1 MTRKTNKIQNSQDNL
16 RLTGFS
22 IKLNQ
27 IDLAR
32 LKAIQELSGNNRSEV
47 IRWLINNKQSLI
59 VDTRKIMGALDA
71 IGIALSSSSSTLKLC
86 LNGIHEIDTADER
99 LTKKVGEL
107 TQAAQA
113 NLART
118 GECAQLFRQLMRAL

>member
-1 MTRKTNKIQNSQDNL
+1 MKRKTTEIQENL

-27 IDLAR
+27 IDLGR

-47 IRWLINNKQSLI
+47 IRWLINNKQAII
-59 VDTRKIMGALDA
+59 VDTRKIMSALDA
-71 IGIALSSSSSTLKLC
+71 IGIALSNSSCTLKLC
-86 LNGIHEIDTADER
+86 LNGLNEMDTADDQ
-99 LTKKVGEL
+99 LSKKIGEL

-118 GECAQLFRQLMRAL
+118 GECAQIFRQLMRAL

>member
-1 MTRKTNKIQNSQDNL
+1 MKRKTTEIQENL

-27 IDLAR
+27 IDLGR

-47 IRWLINNKQSLI
+47 IRWLINNKQSII
-59 VDTRKIMGALDA
+59 VDTRKIMSALDA
-71 IGIALSSSSSTLKLC
+71 IGIALSNSSCTLKLC
-86 LNGIHEIDTADER
+86 LNGLNEMDTADDR
-99 LTKKVGEL
+99 LSKKIGEL

-118 GECAQLFRQLMRAL
+118 GECAQIFRQLMRAL

>member
-1 MTRKTNKIQNSQDNL
+1 MKRKTTEIQESQENL

-27 IDLAR
+27 IDLGR

-47 IRWLINNKQSLI
+47 IRWLINNKQSII
-59 VDTRKIMGALDA
+59 VDTRKIMSALDA
-71 IGIALSSSSSTLKLC
+71 IGIALSNSSCTLKLC
-86 LNGIHEIDTADER
+86 LNGLHEMDTADDQ
-99 LTKKVGEL
+99 LSKKVGEL

-118 GECAQLFRQLMRAL
+118 GECAQIFRQLMRAL